1 MTSLPILLPD
11 GFQIKVKSGEKV
23 SAGQVLA
30 ESEKS
35 LAVSVSLGPNLGIK
49 KNKVKKYLKKYPG
62 DSVSAGE
69 VIAEVKGV
77 FGKKTVT
84 SKISGIVSKFDEEA
98 GEFYILASSSQS
110 QTIHSPVD
118 GVVEEVDDRK
128 ITVKTER
135 ESILGI
141 NSSGDIAE
149 GEVISAG
156 EKLDYQE
163 INSKIRG
170 KILLAGGVDR
180 DTLAKAIG
188 MGAIGVIVRDVPDSV
203 LETFSE
209 RKIPTPVIKIK
220 GEDIS
225 KFESGQKVILDAS
238 KKLIVKL

>member
-98 GEFYILASSSQS
+98 GE
-110 QTIHSPVD
+110 T
-118 GVVEEVDDRK
+118 
-128 ITVKTER
+128 T
-135 ESILGI
+135 
-141 NSSGDIAE
+141 
-149 GEVISAG
+149 
-156 EKLDYQE
+156 
-163 INSKIRG
+163 G
-170 KILLAGGVDR
+170 K
-180 DTLAKAIG
+180 
-188 MGAIGVIVRDVPDSV
+188 
-203 LETFSE
+203 
-209 RKIPTPVIKIK
+209 
-220 GEDIS
+220 
-225 KFESGQKVILDAS
+225 
-238 KKLIVKL
+238 